1 MEDTATTTVRPSA
14 VRQRILGAARRRFY
28 RDGIRTVSADRLI
41 ADAEVSKMTFY
52 RHFRSKDD
60 LVVAYLNEVVAE
72 ERAALAEAHRTH
84 PDDPAEVLRAYAR
97 RVGALTCTEGFRGCA
112 FLNAAAEYADPAHP
126 VRTVVATHRA
136 WLRGELARILTD
148 LGVTPARV
156 DEAAVQLQMLRD
168 GAMVAGTLDTDPVRV
183 AQRLVDAGA
192 SVVRDALR
200 D

>member
-1 MEDTATTTVRPSA
+1 MEDTTTTVRPSA

>member
-1 MEDTATTTVRPSA
+1 
-14 VRQRILGAARRRFY
+14 
-28 RDGIRTVSADRLI
+28 
-41 ADAEVSKMTFY
+41 
-52 RHFRSKDD
+52 
-60 LVVAYLNEVVAE
+60 
-72 ERAALAEAHRTH
+72 
-84 PDDPAEVLRAYAR
+84 
-97 RVGALTCTEGFRGCA
+97 VGALTCTEGFRGCA